1 MRLRYIWIVII
12 LMWIPSMVSAEF
24 YRYTDENG
32 VIHFTD
38 SLSEVPADQRKKMV
52 QYADPAE
59 ETSFETSDM
68 DAETAD
74 KEAMLPGNT
83 DNITKTDIVIPK
95 GSQADGLL
103 RTKAELDQE
112 YSELVKK
119 GETLN
124 SMADMPFAKED
135 FEAYREKINRFNERK
150 ADYEKRV
157 NELQQKVDAYHQQQT
172 MEAETFTKTESQ
184 KATTAE
190 SLVKAK
196 AELDKA
202 YSDLMKE
209 REAIVSKGSDP
220 DVFSTTEKFEAHK
233 EKVALFNERKADY
246 DKRAK
251 DYQEKAEAFNKTQTK

>member
-1 MRLRYIWIVII
+1 MTLRYTWIVII

-32 VIHFTD
+32 VIHYTD
-38 SLSEVPADQRKKMV
+38 SLSEVPADQRKKMR
-52 QYADPAE
+52 QYTDPAE
-59 ETSFETSDM
+59 ETGFETSDM

-83 DNITKTDIVIPK
+83 DNITKTNIVVPK

-103 RTKAELDQE
+103 NTKTELDQE
-112 YSELVKK
+112 YSELIEE

-124 SMADMPFAKED
+124 SMADMPFTKED

-157 NELQQKVDAYHQQQT
+157 NEFQQRVDAYHQQQA
-172 MEAETFTKTESQ
+172 MEAKAFTKTESQ

-196 AELDKA
+196 AELDKV

-209 REAIVSKGSDP
+209 REAIVSEGSDP

-233 EKVALFNERKADY
+233 EKVDHFNERKADY
-246 DKRAK
+246 EKRAK
-251 DYQEKAEAFNKTQTK
+251 DYQEKAEAYNQLLK

>member
-1 MRLRYIWIVII
+1 MRLRYTWIAII
-12 LMWIPSMVSAEF
+12 LMWLPSMVSAEF

-68 DAETAD
+68 DAETSD
-74 KEAMLPGNT
+74 KEAMLPKNT
-83 DNITKTDIVIPK
+83 DNITKSDIVIPK

-112 YSELVKK
+112 YSELVKE

-124 SMADMPFAKED
+124 SMADMPFTKED
-135 FEAYREKINRFNERK
+135 FEVYREKINRFNERR

-157 NELQQKVDAYHQQQT
+157 NEFQQTVDTYHQQQD
-172 MEAETFTKTESQ
+172 MEAKAFTKTESQ
-184 KATTAE
+184 KAATTE
-190 SLVKAK
+190 SLVKTR

-209 REAIVSKGSDP
+209 RETIVSEGSDP

-233 EKVALFNERKADY
+233 EKVTHFNERKADY
-246 DKRAK
+246 DKQAK